1 MQGTEYGACVNAV
14 YAVHRTPYSKQKFM
28 IPFKKHI
35 QDIKPYEPG
44 KPIKELQREYGIR
57 HVIKL
62 ASNENPLGPSGK
74 AVRAMRKALRDVHL
88 YPEGSCYYLVSRL
101 AQELE
106 IDREQILF
114 GNGSNEIIELIAR
127 SFLSEGD
134 EVISSEMTFLVYPIL
149 SQTCGAKFRAV
160 PMKDY
165 RYDLEGILTAITPK
179 TKLIFIANPNNPT
192 GTYVTAREVEDFLS
206 KVPEHVIV
214 CMDEA
219 YVDFVDAEDF
229 PQMLPYIKNGRQ
241 NVIVLRTFSKAYG
254 LAGLRIGYGLASKE
268 MIAYLHK
275 VRQPFNV
282 NALAQVA
289 ATAALDD
296 TFFRWRTKWLVTSG
310 RKFFYRK
317 LKKLGLE
324 YLPSQAN
331 FILINVKTD
340 EHEVFNA
347 LLRNG
352 MIVRAMGAYKL
363 PNWIRVTIGRRSQ
376 NAQFMRLLKD
386 YLAKNGYS
394 TAAGAPVEEKEEE
407 ADFT

>member
-1 MQGTEYGACVNAV
+1 
-14 YAVHRTPYSKQKFM
+14 M
-28 IPFKKHI
+28 IPFKKNI

-74 AVRAMRKALRDVHL
+74 ALRAMRAAIRDVHL
-88 YPEGSCYYLVSRL
+88 YPEGSCFYLLTRL
-101 AQELE
+101 AKELE
-106 IDREQILF
+106 IDPAHLIF
-114 GNGSNEIIELIAR
+114 GNGSNEIIELLAR
-127 SFLSEGD
+127 GFLSEGD

-149 SQTCGAKFRAV
+149 SRVCGAKFVTV

-165 RYDLEGILTAITPK
+165 RYDLDGILKAITPK

-192 GTYVTAREVEDFLS
+192 GTYVTAGQVEDFLS
-206 KVPEHVIV
+206 KVPENVVV
-214 CMDEA
+214 CFDEA
-219 YVDFVDAEDF
+219 YVDFVEAEDF
-229 PQMLPYIKNGRQ
+229 PKMLACVKEGRS

-254 LAGLRIGYGLASKE
+254 LAGLRIGYGAASKE
-268 MIAYLHK
+268 MIQYLHK

-282 NALAQVA
+282 NSVAQAA

-296 TFFRWRTKWLVTSG
+296 SFFRWRTKWLVVRG

-331 FILINVKTD
+331 FILVNMKAD
-340 EHEVFNA
+340 GQEVYQD
-347 LLRNG
+347 LLRQG
-352 MIVRAMGAYKL
+352 MIVRPMGAYKL
-363 PNWIRVTIGRRSQ
+363 PDWIRITIGRRSQ
-376 NAQFMRLLKD
+376 NVELIRLLKA
-386 YLAKNGYS
+386 YLAKK
-394 TAAGAPVEEKEEE
+394 T
-407 ADFT
+407 